1 MTNRFCH
8 ALADALVAALM
19 LAVVA
24 APVTGATAAEPPR
37 TQPQHETPFVAKML
51 PIAAG
56 ALVGAAA
63 GFFIVP
69 VLVPSVAVAAAAG
82 PPTSPVFGLAGA
94 SLGALIGSQSGQ

>member
-1 MTNRFCH
+1 MTIRFVRM
-8 ALADALVAALM
+8 LAAALVLAA
-19 LAVVA
+19 AA
-24 APVTGATAAEPPR
+24 QAPVATAAEPPR
-37 TQPQHETPFVAKML
+37 AQPPHETPFVAKVL

-69 VLVPSVAVAAAAG
+69 VLVPSVAVVAASG
-82 PPTSPVFGLAGA
+82 PPTSPLFGLAGA